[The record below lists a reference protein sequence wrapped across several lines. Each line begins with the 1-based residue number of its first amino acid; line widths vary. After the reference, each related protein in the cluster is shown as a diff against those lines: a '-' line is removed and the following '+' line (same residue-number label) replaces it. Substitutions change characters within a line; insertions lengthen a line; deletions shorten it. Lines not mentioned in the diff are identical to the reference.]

1 MIKKAKEKKKVL
13 IINMNYNMSYRK
25 HFQLIEVKSSNLI
38 PKLWYFS
45 EINVFIQ
52 FPTLPN

>member
-38 PKLWYFS
+38 PKL
-45 EINVFIQ
+45 
-52 FPTLPN
+52 

>member
-1 MIKKAKEKKKVL
+1 MIKKGKEKKKVL

-52 FPTLPN
+52 FLTLPN